1 MPILV
6 LLIAALAAGA
16 SLLTPS
22 VPSGPPVQPVKVV
35 HTYPHDQTSFCQGL
49 VVHNGKILEG
59 TGHYNQSRLRSVDLL
74 TGKPDLD
81 IALPADVFGEGV
93 TVWENTI
100 IQLTW
105 KNGYLITY
113 DATTFERTGTVA
125 LKQIDASLR
134 EGWGITHNGQH
145 LIISDGSSVLRM
157 VDPKTWRVVRRLHV
171 KNGFR
176 SVGQLNELEFVNGEI
191 FANVWYKDQIARID
205 PETGRVTSW
214 LELAPLRPPELARSR
229 EAVLNG
235 IAWDAVGK
243 RLFVTGK
250 NWPTLYE
257 VSF

>member
-1 MPILV
+1 
-6 LLIAALAAGA
+6 
-16 SLLTPS
+16 
-22 VPSGPPVQPVKVV
+22 
-35 HTYPHDQTSFCQGL
+35 
-49 VVHNGKILEG
+49 
-59 TGHYNQSRLRSVDLL
+59 
-74 TGKPDLD
+74 
-81 IALPADVFGEGV
+81 
-93 TVWENTI
+93 
-100 IQLTW
+100 
-105 KNGYLITY
+105 
-113 DATTFERTGTVA
+113 
-125 LKQIDASLR
+125 
-134 EGWGITHNGQH
+134 
-145 LIISDGSSVLRM
+145 
-157 VDPKTWRVVRRLHV
+157 VRRLHV